1 MNNNKKALAAAL
13 GSVFAASFSAIFIRI
28 AVQSG
33 TDPVI
38 LAFWRLFLSCLLLVP
53 YTLRQPHYRHELSR
67 LSKSQISLMIL
78 SGLLLSLHF
87 SSWFVSLKYTAT
99 VSSTLLVCTE
109 PAFVLIGAFLIF
121 GERPC
126 RKALPG
132 LLAAA
137 AGILLVA
144 LPTGNGG
151 SAFGSGSTALWGNL
165 LALFGAISVSGY
177 ILAGRALMG
186 NLSTLLYSTCVYTV
200 CLAGLGLLAL
210 SLGHS
215 ILRINLTGLL
225 MAAGLAL
232 VCQLLGHTVCNWA
245 LKFTKA
251 ANVSSVYL
259 LEPVL
264 TAFWVLLIWKEVPGL
279 PVILGGSLLLSGI
292 LYFIRCESELCD

>member
-1 MNNNKKALAAAL
+1 MNDNKKALAAAL
-13 GSVFAASFSAIFIRI
+13 GSVFAASFSAIFIRV

-53 YTLRQPHYRHELSR
+53 YTMRQALYRQELFR

-109 PAFVLIGAFLIF
+109 PAFVLIGAFLLF

-137 AGILLVA
+137 AGIILVA
-144 LPTGNGG
+144 LPI
-151 SAFGSGSTALWGNL
+151 GSGAAAVGSGETALWGNL
-165 LALFGAISVSGY
+165 LALFGAVSVSGY

-186 NLSTLLYSTCVYTV
+186 GISTLLYSACVYTV
-200 CLAGLGLLAL
+200 CLAGLGLLAFL
-210 SLGHS
+210 LGHS
-215 ILRINLTGLL
+215 VLRINLTGLL

-264 TAFWVLLIWKEVPGL
+264 TAIWVVLIWKEVPGL
-279 PVILGGSLLLSGI
+279 PVILGGTLLLSGI
-292 LYFIRCESELCD
+292 LYFIRCESEACD